1 MQISDEQ
8 LSAFL
13 DQELSASEMM
23 QIREALSV
31 DLALADRL
39 AELAVTDELV
49 RAHASAID
57 SVPMPDS
64 ITRLLKP
71 NKVIDISWWRR
82 THQQITEHAALA
94 ASVALM
100 LGLGFGYLIPADTP
114 AGSADPDWQLLA
126 SHLETAPSGTSL
138 RVTADT
144 QLVNRF
150 SFVDQKDTYCRQFA
164 LQTASNV
171 SENVAC
177 RVNGG
182 WELIA
187 SAQISRVYN
196 QGEYSLASGTGLLDS
211 TLDAMMSGQ
220 ALSLEDEAALIE
232 QRWSSSAGLINT
244 Q

>member
-1 MQISDEQ
+1 MKISDEQ

-13 DQELSASEMM
+13 DQELSDKEMT

-31 DLALADRL
+31 DPDLADRL

-71 NKVIDISWWRR
+71 AKVVELSLWRPWWRR
-82 THQQITEHAALA
+82 THQRITEHAALA

-100 LGLGFGYLIPADTP
+100 LGLGFGYLIPTDAP
-114 AGSADPDWQLLA
+114 AGSADPDWPRLA
-126 SHLETAPSGTSL
+126 AYLETAPSGTSFK
-138 RVTADT
+138 VTADT

-150 SFVDQKDTYCRQFA
+150 SFVDRQDTYCRQFT
-164 LQTASNV
+164 LQSASTA

-187 SAQISRVYN
+187 SAQTSRVYN
-196 QGEYSLASGTGLLDS
+196 QAEYTLASGAALLDS
-211 TLDAMMSGQ
+211 TLDAMMSDQ
-220 ALSLEDEAALIE
+220 ALSLDEESALIR
-232 QRWSSSAGLINT
+232 QRWAD
-244 Q
+244 